1 MIDTDEA
8 ELDAMLAA
16 VPVAP
21 PTLNGAKGLPR
32 RCKTGQH
39 QWTTRE
45 VPQHGFAIGGNGMA
59 SAFETTCDRCHI
71 VRNEAQSAMGRKV
84 NQRSRR
90 EERRLAALYQGRRT
104 GHHGGPDDV
113 QTDMTNIQSKAG
125 TGWWSKR
132 YWAELLKLPRTGGRV
147 PVLIV
152 SNGEPG
158 HNVHRYVVV
167 DERDF
172 RSLFGDLLLDPPQ
185 PSDEVVARVMGP
197 QPFHCEGCD
206 GHDVDNA
213 LPPVLTA

>member
-45 VPQHGFAIGGNGMA
+45 VPQHGFAIEGNGMA

-125 TGWWSKR
+125 DGVVVQTLLGRTPKV
-132 YWAELLKLPRTGGRV
+132 AEDRRARPCSDRVQRGTRPQRPPLCGRGRAGLPV
-147 PVLIV
+147 PV
-152 SNGEPG
+152 
-158 HNVHRYVVV
+158 R
-167 DERDF
+167 
-172 RSLFGDLLLDPPQ
+172 
-185 PSDEVVARVMGP
+185 
-197 QPFHCEGCD
+197 
-206 GHDVDNA
+206 
-213 LPPVLTA
+213 